1 MDGVNAAR
9 YSPAGPSHEPT
20 TSAMDQLNTQTDYE
34 FEGFRLDTVLQ
45 VLVCPNGTPVAL
57 PARAFD
63 ALRFLVERAG
73 ELVDKRSLMRALWP
87 STVVEENNLNQ
98 CILAIRKALGE
109 TAGERRFILTV
120 PGRGFK
126 FVAPVRAV
134 CAPRA
139 GSASNAPNAPAAGL
153 PPRPDVP
160 NVRELESPTRSRYL
174 IASLAVLAVAA
185 VATAGLL
192 YSFRAR
198 PVTSPAEYEALTDV
212 GGSATAPAL
221 SPDGRM
227 LAFIEG
233 GTAFLS
239 TGQIYLKLLPDGQ
252 PVRLTSLS
260 GPIYAPT
267 FAPDGTRVA
276 YTLVQKREDLLTW
289 DTWTVPITGGEPTLL
304 LGNAAGL
311 GWIGP
316 HELLYS
322 EIRNGLHMGVVTS
335 DDGRGGQR
343 ALYFPKHERAM
354 AHYSYLSPDRR
365 SVLLVE
371 MDRAGEWQ
379 RCRLIPFSGGSAGT
393 PVGPAGHCLSAAW
406 SPDGKWM
413 YFSADVGGHSHLWR
427 QRVGNSDAEQI
438 TFGPT
443 EEQGVAVSPD
453 GHSLVTSLGLQQQ
466 SIWIHDA
473 NGERRLTTETVA
485 SSPWFSADARH
496 LYFLTAQ
503 GAANSSDLWRLDLQ
517 RGQKEPLLPGF
528 AVMDYDISRDE
539 REVAFAIDR
548 DGEKQLWIAPT
559 DRHAAPKLLMHG
571 ADAPRFDNAGH
582 IFFRLLGDKAN
593 YLYRAQDDGSSKQ
606 RVVDAPIL
614 DFLNVSPTGKW
625 VAVHMVID
633 GNGATSIR
641 GTGNESFR
649 WSRNGWWPVRW
660 SGDGRMLYLEAGPP
674 SNNSFTHGRTL
685 PIALSSDDAAP
696 VIPELPVTQ
705 DEGLLPHTTQ
715 GFFPG
720 PDRET
725 YVFTRT
731 ERRQNVFRI
740 PLH

>member
-1 MDGVNAAR
+1 
-9 YSPAGPSHEPT
+9 
-20 TSAMDQLNTQTDYE
+20 MDQLNTQTDYE
-34 FEGFRLDTVLQ
+34 FEGFHLDTVLQ
-45 VLVCPNGTPVAL
+45 VLVCPNGKPIAL
-57 PARAFD
+57 SARAFD
-63 ALRFLVERAG
+63 ALRYLVERAG

-87 STVVEENNLNQ
+87 NTIVEENNLNQ

-126 FVAPVRAV
+126 FVAPVKAV
-134 CAPRA
+134 YALRTP
-139 GSASNAPNAPAAGL
+139 APAEVSSLSPDTGF
-153 PPRPDVP
+153 PPRPPAPD
-160 NVRELESPTRSRYL
+160 VRESERVSRSRYL
-174 IASLAVLAVAA
+174 IAGLAVVAA
-185 VATAGLL
+185 ASALTAGLL

-212 GGSATAPAL
+212 ADSATAPTL

-227 LAFIEG
+227 LAFIQG

-239 TGQIYLKLLPDGQ
+239 TGQIYLKLLPDGD
-252 PVRLTSLS
+252 PVRLTHLA
-260 GPIYAPT
+260 GPIYAPVFT
-267 FAPDGTRVA
+267 PDGTRVA

-289 DTWTVPITGGEPTLL
+289 DTWTVPITGGEPTEL

-316 HELLYS
+316 HQVLYS
-322 EIRNGLHMGVVTS
+322 EIKSGLHMGVVTS
-335 DDGRGGQR
+335 DDGRGAQR
-343 ALYFPKHERAM
+343 ALYFPEHERAM

-379 RCRLIPFSGGSAGT
+379 RCRLIPFSGNSSGT
-393 PVGPAGHCLSAAW
+393 QVGPAGRCFSAAW

-413 YFSADVGGHSHLWR
+413 YFSADVGGHTHLWR
-427 QRVGNSDAEQI
+427 QRSPGNSEAEQI

-443 EEQGVAVSPD
+443 EEEGVTVSPD
-453 GHSLVTSLGLQQQ
+453 GHSLLTSLGLLQQ
-466 SIWIHDA
+466 SIWIHDSS
-473 NGERRLTTETVA
+473 GERRVTNETVA
-485 SSPWFSADARH
+485 SSPWLSSDARH
-496 LYFLTAQ
+496 LYFLSAQ
-503 GAANSSDLWRLDLQ
+503 GAAGSSDLWRFDVL
-517 RGQKEPLLPGF
+517 RAQKESLLPGF
-528 AVMDYDISRDE
+528 AVTDYDISRDE

-548 DGEKQLWIAPT
+548 DGEKQLWIAPI
-559 DRHAAPKLLMHG
+559 DRHAAPRLLVHG
-571 ADAPRFDNAGH
+571 ADEPRFDSAGH
-582 IFFRLLGDKAN
+582 IFFRLLGEKAN
-593 YLYRAQDDGSSKQ
+593 YLYRVQDDGSSKQ

-633 GNGATSIR
+633 GNGATSIM
-641 GTGNESFR
+641 GTGNEPFR

-660 SGDGRMLYLEAGPP
+660 SGDGKVLYLEAGPP
-674 SNNSFTHGRTL
+674 SNDAFTHGRTL
-685 PIALSSDDAAP
+685 PVTLSSDDAAP
-696 VIPELPVTQ
+696 TIPELPVTQ
-705 DEGLLPHTTQ
+705 DEGLLPHATA

-731 ERRQNVFRI
+731 ERRQNIFRI